1 MAIDYL
7 LHYERQKRGS
17 MKHLLYLCIALCVTN
32 AAVADEQNPL
42 NTLNCVNKE
51 SYSINPK
58 CMASLIESSPAY
70 QSKISTFFMNAATSS
85 QSDYA
90 VATIKFY
97 ENESK
102 IEIIGHRDSN

>member
-1 MAIDYL
+1 
-7 LHYERQKRGS
+7 
-17 MKHLLYLCIALCVTN
+17 MKHLLCLCIALCITN
-32 AAVADEQNPL
+32 TAVANEQKPL

-51 SYSINPK
+51 SYSINPT
-58 CMASLIESSPAY
+58 CLASLIESSPSY
-70 QSKISTFFMNAATSS
+70 QNRISTIFKSAEVSS